1 MDFGALEFLTLLG
14 ALGFFIF
21 GMKVMSEGIQK
32 VAGSKMR
39 QVLGVMTSNRFA
51 GVGSGFI
58 TTALVQSSSATTVM
72 IVSFVNAGLL
82 NLRQAIGVIMGANIG
97 TTMTAWFIVILGFSP
112 LAINEYAL
120 PVLAFGLPM
129 LFLNNKNLN
138 NWGEVIIGF
147 SLLFL
152 GLGSL
157 NNSVFTMEPELLATL
172 RGLTEMGVLSIILFL
187 FLGSILTV
195 VLQSSSAALVLTL
208 VLCLNGLPFELGAA
222 TILGENI
229 GTTVTANLAS
239 LMGKI
244 SAKRAARAHFLFNVI
259 GVVWM
264 VIVFGPFLR
273 GIDFFMAPSALGSPF
288 NPSDPY
294 AVIYGLAIF
303 HTSFNFIN
311 VVFLVWAVPFI
322 ERVVIQLVPSSQGDD
337 AIFHLEYITTGLM
350 GTPELSL
357 LEAYKETSRFSAI
370 TAKMNGMM
378 RSLLEETDST
388 ERRRLLDKIR
398 KYEEITDRVEV
409 EISNYLSNLSEGT
422 ISMRTS
428 AKVRSLL
435 SIANDMERIGDLYYQ
450 MSKRI
455 ERKYNNKIYFLPEQ
469 RENLKHMLGLLETA
483 FEIMVKNLNT
493 ESDKVSL
500 ETAHAAEGEIN
511 KFRDKLRKKHLKN
524 LEKGVYSIKSGLYYS
539 DIFQLSE
546 KVGDHLISIS
556 EAYTGEV

>member
-1 MDFGALEFLTLLG
+1 MEFGVLEFLTLLG

-39 QVLGVMTSNRFA
+39 QVLGGMTANRFA

-97 TTMTAWFIVILGFSP
+97 TTMTAWFLVLLGFSP
-112 LAINEYAL
+112 LAVYDYAL

-129 LFLNNKNLN
+129 LFLNNKHLN

-147 SLLFL
+147 ALLFL
-152 GLGSL
+152 GLSAL
-157 NNSVFTMEPELLATL
+157 NNSMFDMGPELIAALQ
-172 RGLTEMGVLSIILFL
+172 GLTDMGVLSVILFL

-195 VLQSSSAALVLTL
+195 VLQSSSAAMVLTL

-229 GTTVTANLAS
+229 GTTVTANLAA
-239 LMGKI
+239 LVGNI
-244 SAKRAARAHFLFNVI
+244 SAKRAARAHFIFNVI

-264 VIVFGPFLR
+264 VMVFGLFLS
-273 GIDFFMAPSALGSPF
+273 GIEYFMSNTTLGSPTS
-288 NPSDPY
+288 SDNRFS
-294 AVIYGLAIF
+294 VIYGLAIF
-303 HTSFNFIN
+303 HTAFNFIN
-311 VVFLVWAVPFI
+311 VLFLVWLVPFI
-322 ERVVIQLVPSSQGDD
+322 ERVVIKLVPQRGDD
-337 AIFHLEYITTGLM
+337 PIFHLEYISTGLM

-378 RSLLEETDST
+378 RTLLEETDAK
-388 ERRRLLDKIR
+388 ERQRLLDKIS
-398 KYEEITDRVEV
+398 KYEDITDRVEV
-409 EISNYLSNLSEGT
+409 EISNYLSNISEGT

-435 SIANDMERIGDLYYQ
+435 SIANDLERIGDLYYQ

-455 ERKYNNKIYFLPEQ
+455 ERKYSNKIYFLPEQ
-469 RENLKHMLGLLETA
+469 RENLKELLLLVETA
-483 FEIMVKNLNT
+483 MEIMVQNLST
-493 ESDKVSL
+493 ESDKVNL
-500 ETAHAAEGEIN
+500 EAAQQAEEAIN
-511 KFRDKLRKKHLKN
+511 DFRDKIRKKHLKH

-539 DIFQLSE
+539 DLFQYAE
-546 KVGDHLISIS
+546 KVGDHVINIS
-556 EAYTGEV
+556 EAYTGKI

>member
-1 MDFGALEFLTLLG
+1 MDFGVLEFLTLLG

-39 QVLGVMTSNRFA
+39 QVLGGMTANRVA

-112 LAINEYAL
+112 FAIYNYAL

-147 SLLFL
+147 ALLFL
-152 GLGSL
+152 GLGTLQESMFSI
-157 NNSVFTMEPELLATL
+157 NAELLYAL
-172 RGLTEMGVLSIILFL
+172 HSLTDMGVLSVILFL

-229 GTTVTANLAS
+229 GTTVTANLAALS
-239 LMGKI
+239 GNI
-244 SAKRAARAHFLFNVI
+244 SAKRAARAHFIINAI
-259 GVVWM
+259 GVIWM
-264 VIVFGPFLR
+264 LMVFGLIIN
-273 GIDFFMAPSALGSPF
+273 GIEYFMSGTALGSPF
-288 NPSDPY
+288 NTDGSY
-294 AVIYGLAIF
+294 SVIYGLAIF
-303 HTSFNFIN
+303 HTLFNFMN
-311 VVFLVWAVPFI
+311 MLFLIWLVPDI
-322 ERVVIQLVPSSQGDD
+322 ERIVTKIVPSKGDD
-337 AIFHLEYITTGLM
+337 TIFHLEYISTGLM

-357 LEAYKETSRFSAI
+357 LEAYKETSRFGKL
-370 TAKMNGMM
+370 TAKMNGMLM
-378 RSLLEETDST
+378 QLLEETDNK
-388 ERRRLLDKIR
+388 ERHRLIEKIH

-409 EISNYLSNLSEGT
+409 EISNYLSNISEST

-435 SIANDMERIGDLYYQ
+435 SIANDLERIGDYYYQ
-450 MSKRI
+450 MSKRL
-455 ERKYNNKIYFLPEQ
+455 ERKNKNKIYFLPEQ
-469 RENLKHMLGLLETA
+469 RDNIKQMLMLIEKALGVMVENLS
-483 FEIMVKNLNT
+483 T
-493 ESDKVSL
+493 ESDNVDL
-500 ETAHAAEGEIN
+500 EAAMLVETEIN
-511 KFRDKLRKKHLKN
+511 ALRDSLRKKHLKN

-539 DIFQLSE
+539 DLFQFSE
-546 KVGDHLISIS
+546 KVGDHIINIS
-556 EAYTGEV
+556 EAYTGKI